1 MKLKTVALV
10 GRPNVGK
17 STLFNKLAHAKISII
32 EDTPGVTRDRI
43 YSEVNYLDY
52 KFILIDTGGIDLSE
66 GEFNN
71 LIEMQVSIA
80 ISEADVIVF
89 VVDSLESINANDKYL
104 ANMLHKSGKR
114 VIVALNKI
122 DNKESLVHKYDYYEL
137 GFLEFVEI
145 SAEHSKGITEL
156 LDLIVKDFSK
166 YEKEELDNKIKF
178 SLIGRPNVGKSSLVN
193 ALIGSDKLIV
203 SSIAGT
209 TRDAVDTTFKY
220 NNEEYI
226 VIDTAGIRKRGKIY
240 ENIEKYSLLRSLKA
254 IERSNVCLLLLDY
267 QDGIKEHDKHIASF
281 ALEAGKGIIL
291 IVNKYDEGN
300 DIKKKEFIKLIRSE
314 FQFLPFAPIIFV
326 SALYKKNIHMIM
338 PEVLNVYSN
347 ATRRIQTSV
356 LNEIIEEAYNLN
368 LPPSYKGKR
377 LKIYYTSQEDIAPPK
392 FVFYVNNKNLV
403 HFSYYRYLENKLRE
417 NIELTGTPIILKFK
431 NRSQKWLLKMI
442 FLTKKEII

>member
-32 EDTPGVTRDRI
+32 EDTPGVTRDGI
-43 YSEVNYLDY
+43 YSEVSYLDY
-52 KFILIDTGGIDLSE
+52 KFNLIDTGGIDLSE

-71 LIEMQVSIA
+71 LIEIQVSIA
-80 ISEADVIVF
+80 IDEADVIVF
-89 VVDSLESINANDKYL
+89 VVDSRESINANDKYL
-104 ANMLHKSGKR
+104 AKMLHKSGKR

-137 GFLEFVEI
+137 GFSEYVEI
-145 SAEHSKGITEL
+145 SAEHSKGIIEL
-156 LDLIVKDFSK
+156 LDLIVEDFPK

-203 SSIAGT
+203 SNIAGT

-220 NNEEYI
+220 NNEEYV

-254 IERSNVCLLLLDY
+254 IERSDVCLLLLDY

-300 DIKKKEFIKLIRSE
+300 DIKKKEFIKLIRAE

-326 SALYKKNIHMIM
+326 SALHKKNIHMIM

-431 NRSQKWLLKMI
+431 NRSQKWL
-442 FLTKKEII
+442 

>member
-104 ANMLHKSGKR
+104 AKMLHKSGKR

-156 LDLIVKDFSK
+156 LDLIVEDFPK

>member
-1 MKLKTVALV
+1 MKFKTVALV

-300 DIKKKEFIKLIRSE
+300 DLKKKEFIKLIRSE

-431 NRSQKWLLKMI
+431 NRSQK
-442 FLTKKEII
+442 

>member
-43 YSEVNYLDY
+43 YSEVSYLDY
-52 KFILIDTGGIDLSE
+52 KFNLIDTGGIDLGE

-71 LIEMQVSIA
+71 LIEIQVSIA
-80 ISEADVIVF
+80 IDEADVIVF
-89 VVDSLESINANDKYL
+89 VVDSRESINANDKYL
-104 ANMLHKSGKR
+104 AKMLHKSGKR

-137 GFLEFVEI
+137 GFSEYVEI
-145 SAEHSKGITEL
+145 SAEHSKGIIEL
-156 LDLIVKDFSK
+156 LDLIVEDFPK

-203 SSIAGT
+203 SNIAGT

-220 NNEEYI
+220 NNEEYV

-267 QDGIKEHDKHIASF
+267 QDGIKEHDKHIASY

-300 DIKKKEFIKLIRSE
+300 DIKKKEFIKLIRAE

-377 LKIYYTSQEDIAPPK
+377 LKIYYTSQEDITPPK

-431 NRSQKWLLKMI
+431 NRGQK
-442 FLTKKEII
+442 

>member
-1 MKLKTVALV
+1 MKFKTVALV

-300 DIKKKEFIKLIRSE
+300 DLKKKEFIKLIRSE

-431 NRSQKWLLKMI
+431 NRIQKWLLKMI